1 MTMLKDPSQK
11 YRPFT
16 PVALPDR
23 TWPDKVIDKAPIWLS
38 TDLRDGNQS
47 LIEPMDAEKK
57 MAFFKCL
64 VAVGLKEIEVGFPSA
79 SQTDFDFVREL
90 IEGGHIPD
98 DVTIQVLT
106 QARDDLI
113 ERTFESL
120 KGAKRAIVHYYNA
133 CAPSFR
139 RIVFGQDKA
148 GVKAIAVA
156 AGQTIVRLA
165 AERPETQWGFEYSPE
180 VFSSTETDFDFVR
193 ELIEG
198 GHIPDD
204 VTIQVLTQARD
215 DLIERTFES
224 LKGAKRAIVH
234 YYNACAPSF
243 RRIVFNQDQAGV
255 KAIAVAAGQ
264 TIVRLAA
271 ERPETQWGFEYSPE
285 VFSSTET
292 DFAVEVCN
300 AVIAVFAPTPAN
312 KLILNLPAT
321 IECATPNNYA
331 DQIEWFGRHI
341 DRRDSVLISVH
352 THNDRGTGVAAS
364 ELAVMAGADRVEG
377 CLFGNGERTGNVCLV
392 TLALN
397 LYTQG
402 VDPELDFS
410 DIDAVRKTVEE
421 CNQLPVHPRHPYV
434 GDLVHT
440 AFSGSHQ
447 DAIRKGFAQQKPD
460 ALWEV
465 PYLPIDPADIGR
477 DYESVIRVNSQSG
490 KGGIAFLLEQE
501 YGISLPRRMQIEFS
515 QVVQRETDRLGLEMT
530 AAQIHA
536 LLEQEYLQAKSPY
549 ALVSHK
555 LREEDGTST
564 VDIKVAVEGRTE
576 HWHGTAKGP
585 LEALVA
591 SLPQAVEIMD
601 YHEHSIGAGANAKAA
616 SYIEVRLEGQRPLHG
631 IGIDENITTA
641 SFRALLSALN
651 RAVTQAQAKAA

>member
-1 MTMLKDPSQK
+1 MSMLKDPSSK

-16 PVALPDR
+16 QIQIPDR
-23 TWPDKVIDKAPIWLS
+23 TWPDKIIDKAPIWLS

-57 MAFFKCL
+57 MRFFKCL
-64 VAVGLKEIEVGFPSA
+64 LAVGLKEIEVGFPSA

-120 KGAKRAIVHYYNA
+120 KGAKKAIVHYYNA

-139 RIVFGQDKA
+139 KIVFNQDKA

-156 AGQTIVRLA
+156 AGQTIKRLA
-165 AERPETQWGFEYSPE
+165 DAAPETRWGFEYSPE
-180 VFSSTETDFDFVR
+180 VFSSTE
-193 ELIEG
+193 I
-198 GHIPDD
+198 
-204 VTIQVLTQARD
+204 
-215 DLIERTFES
+215 
-224 LKGAKRAIVH
+224 
-234 YYNACAPSF
+234 
-243 RRIVFNQDQAGV
+243 
-255 KAIAVAAGQ
+255 
-264 TIVRLAA
+264 
-271 ERPETQWGFEYSPE
+271 
-285 VFSSTET
+285 

-300 AVIAVFAPTPAN
+300 AVIEVFQPTQAN

-341 DRRDSVLISVH
+341 DKRDSVLLSVH

-410 DIDAVRKTVEE
+410 NIDTVRKVVED
-421 CNQLPVHPRHPYV
+421 CNQIPVHPRHPYV

-447 DAIRKGFAQQKPD
+447 DAIRKGFAQQKSD
-460 ALWEV
+460 AIWEV

-477 DYESVIRVNSQSG
+477 DYEAVIRVNSQSG
-490 KGGIAFLLEQE
+490 KGGITFLLEQE
-501 YGISLPRRMQIEFS
+501 YGINLPRRMQIEFS
-515 QVVQRETDRLGLEMT
+515 QVVQRETDRLGLEMS
-530 AAQIHA
+530 AAQIYQ
-536 LLEQEYLQAKSPY
+536 LLEREYLQATAPY
-549 ALVSHK
+549 ALKGHR
-555 LREEDGTST
+555 LQEENGTSA
-564 VDIKVAVEGRTE
+564 VDVEVINAGETQ
-576 HWHGTAKGP
+576 HWRGIGKGP

-591 SLPQAVEIMD
+591 GLPVAVEIMD
-601 YHEHSIGAGANAKAA
+601 YSEHAIGAGTNAKAA
-616 SYIEVRLEGQRPLHG
+616 AYIELRVNGGRALHG
-631 IGIDENITTA
+631 VGIDENLTTA
-641 SFRALLSALN
+641 SFRALFSALN
-651 RAVTQAQAKAA
+651 RAIGQAAEQAA

>member
-1 MTMLKDPSQK
+1 MTMLTDPSSK

-16 PVALPDR
+16 PIALPDR
-23 TWPDKVIDKAPIWLS
+23 TWPDKVIDRAPIWLS

-47 LIEPMDAEKK
+47 LIEPMDAAKK
-57 MAFFKCL
+57 MRFFKCL
-64 VAVGLKEIEVGFPSA
+64 VAVGMKEIEVGFPSA

-113 ERTFESL
+113 ERTFESV
-120 KGAKRAIVHYYNA
+120 KGAKKAIVHYYNA
-133 CAPSFR
+133 CAPAFR
-139 RIVFGQDKA
+139 KIVFNQDKT
-148 GVKAIAVA
+148 GVKAIAIA
-156 AGQTIVRLA
+156 AGKTIRRLA
-165 AERPETQWGFEYSPE
+165 EAAPETDW
-180 VFSSTETDFDFVR
+180 R
-193 ELIEG
+193 
-198 GHIPDD
+198 
-204 VTIQVLTQARD
+204 
-215 DLIERTFES
+215 
-224 LKGAKRAIVH
+224 
-234 YYNACAPSF
+234 
-243 RRIVFNQDQAGV
+243 
-255 KAIAVAAGQ
+255 
-264 TIVRLAA
+264 
-271 ERPETQWGFEYSPE
+271 FEYSPE

-300 AVIAVFAPTPAN
+300 AVIGVFEPTPQN

-402 VDPELDFS
+402 VDPQLDFS
-410 DIDAVRKTVEE
+410 DIDAVRKVVED
-421 CNQLPVHPRHPYV
+421 CNQLPVHPRHPYA

-447 DAIRKGFAQQKPD
+447 DAIRKGFAQQQPD
-460 ALWEV
+460 TVWEV

-477 DYESVIRVNSQSG
+477 SYEAVIRVNSQSG
-490 KGGIAFLLEQE
+490 KGGITYLLEQE
-501 YGISLPRRMQIEFS
+501 YGIALPRRLQIEFS
-515 QVVQRETDRLGLEMT
+515 QVVQGETDRLGLEMT
-530 AAQIHA
+530 AEQIHQ
-536 LLEQEYLQAKSPY
+536 LLQREYLQATSPY
-549 ALVSHK
+549 ALVRHR
-555 LREEDGTST
+555 LQEENGTSA
-564 VDIKVAVEGRTE
+564 VDVEVINAGTTQ
-576 HWHGTAKGP
+576 HWRGVGKGP

-591 SLPQAVEIMD
+591 GLPVAVEIMD
-601 YHEHSIGAGANAKAA
+601 YHEHAIGAGSNAKAA
-616 SYIEVRLEGQRPLHG
+616 AYIEIRLDNGRPLHG
-631 IGIDENITTA
+631 IGIDENLTAA
-641 SFRALLSALN
+641 SFRALFSALN
-651 RAVTQAQAKAA
+651 RAKRQAEAQAA

>member
-1 MTMLKDPSQK
+1 MTMLKDPSKK

-16 PVALPDR
+16 QVQLPDR
-23 TWPDKVIDKAPIWLS
+23 TWPDQIIDKAPIWLS

-57 MAFFKCL
+57 MRFFKCL

-106 QARDDLI
+106 QAREDLI
-113 ERTFESL
+113 TRTFESL
-120 KGAKRAIVHYYNA
+120 KGAKKAIVHYYNA
-133 CAPSFR
+133 TAPSFR
-139 RIVFGQDKA
+139 RIVFNQDKA
-148 GVKAIAVA
+148 GVVEIATSA
-156 AGQTIVRLA
+156 ARIIKRLA
-165 AERPETQWGFEYSPE
+165 AAQPETQWGFEYSPE
-180 VFSSTETDFDFVR
+180 VFSSTE
-193 ELIEG
+193 I
-198 GHIPDD
+198 
-204 VTIQVLTQARD
+204 
-215 DLIERTFES
+215 
-224 LKGAKRAIVH
+224 
-234 YYNACAPSF
+234 
-243 RRIVFNQDQAGV
+243 
-255 KAIAVAAGQ
+255 
-264 TIVRLAA
+264 
-271 ERPETQWGFEYSPE
+271 
-285 VFSSTET
+285 

-300 AVIAVFAPTPAN
+300 AVIGVFEPTPAQ

-331 DQIEWFGRHI
+331 DQIEWFGRHVA
-341 DRRDSVLISVH
+341 RRDSVLISVH

-410 DIDAVRKTVEE
+410 DIDAVRKVVEE

-447 DAIRKGFAQQKPD
+447 DAIRKGFAQQDPEGV
-460 ALWEV
+460 WEV

-477 DYESVIRVNSQSG
+477 DYEAVIRVNSQSG
-490 KGGIAFLLEQE
+490 KGGITFLLEQE

-530 AAQIHA
+530 AQQIYG
-536 LLEQEYLQAKSPY
+536 LLQSEYLQADSPY
-549 ALVSHK
+549 VLKSHR
-555 LREEDGTST
+555 LQEENGICT
-564 VDIKVAVEGRTE
+564 VDVDVSYEGEARRK
-576 HWHGTAKGP
+576 HGTGKGP

-591 SLPQAVEIMD
+591 ALPQNIEIMD
-601 YHEHSIGAGANAKAA
+601 YHEHAISAGTNAQAVA
-616 SYIEVRLEGQRPLHG
+616 YIEVRLNGGRPLHG
-631 IGIDENITTA
+631 IGIDENLTTA
-641 SFRALLSALN
+641 TFRALFSALN
-651 RAVTQAQAKAA
+651 RALAQTEVQAA